1 MMLVKTFTFNDF
13 QENTY
18 VVSLNNKCIVID
30 PGNYYEHEN
39 QELKKYIDGEGF
51 NLEYILLTHCHIDH
65 ILGLKFLNDNYNTK
79 VYIPSNEMEMYK
91 KSEEIA
97 SVYGLRYYDHFN
109 NVHCMT
115 SDFSFTLGEY
125 KIKVIEIPGHSPDHF
140 GFLFEDSKVCFSG
153 DVIFKNSIGRT
164 DLPGGNYETLINSIK
179 SKLYNIGNDVII
191 YPGHGPKTNMEDE
204 IKLNPFLV

>member
-51 NLEYILLTHCHIDH
+51 NLKYILLTHCHIDH
-65 ILGLKFLNDNYNTK
+65 ILGLKYLNDNYNTK

-115 SDFSFTLGEY
+115 SDFSFTLGDY

-140 GFLFEDSKVCFSG
+140 RIFFEDSKVCFSG